1 MIAVDTV
8 AERLDAVRHRI
19 TAAGG
24 QDVTVVAVTKG
35 FGADAIAAAMR
46 VGLADIGEN
55 YAQELLPKLAGLAA
69 LGGAAGSGGER
80 PRVHFIGRLQSNK
93 VKNLASVVDVWQTVD
108 RRSLGTMIAKHQPG
122 ARVLVQVNI
131 SGEPH
136 KGGCPPSDAP
146 ALVGELRGLGLIV
159 EGLMGVGPL
168 GAPEHARPGFRLLRH
183 LTDDLGLATCSMGM
197 TDDLDVAVEE
207 GSTMV
212 RVGSALFGMR
222 PVSSARAH

>member
-1 MIAVDTV
+1 MIVVDTV

-19 TAAGG
+19 AAAGG

-35 FGADAIAAAMR
+35 FGADAIAAASR
-46 VGLADIGEN
+46 AGLTDIGEN
-55 YAQELLPKLAGLAA
+55 YAQELLPKLTDLDA
-69 LGGAAGSGGER
+69 LGLPLGQGAGR
-80 PRVHFIGRLQSNK
+80 PRIHFIGRLQSNK
-93 VKNLASVVDVWQTVD
+93 VKSLASAVDVWQTVE

-136 KGGCPPSDAP
+136 KGGCPPADALV
-146 ALVGELRGLGLIV
+146 LVGELRGLGLTV

-168 GAPEHARPGFRLLRH
+168 GAPEHARPGFRLLRQ
-183 LTDDLGLATCSMGM
+183 LTDELGLATCSMGM